1 MSNKIVIAK
10 PGFDALTETDPNNLI
25 FSSDYDTLKYYASGS
40 AELTPNGSDIET
52 SVAHNLG
59 YIPFFIAYV
68 HSITS
73 TTKYSMCPF
82 TFSDAGFYATIC
94 AYADANNIYFKIF
107 TNTFTGIFTF
117 HFQYKIFR
125 NRLGL

>member
-1 MSNKIVIAK
+1 MTNKIVVAK
-10 PGFDALTETDPNNLI
+10 PGFDAKTETDPNNLNY
-25 FSSDYDTLKYYASGS
+25 SSDYDSLKYYASGS
-40 AELTPNGSDIET
+40 ASLTPNGVDIET

-68 HSITS
+68 HTITS

-94 AYADANNIYFKIF
+94 VYADATKLYFKIF
-107 TNTFTGIFTF
+107 TNTFTGIYTFT
-117 HFQYKIFR
+117 FQYKIFL